1 MLQFVIIIAITIIC
15 NESILELRFS
25 LVYSQYCKDGYNK

>member
-1 MLQFVIIIAITIIC
+1 MLQFVIIIAITITF

-25 LVYSQYCKDGYNK
+25 LAFSQYCKDRYKK